1 MKARLLS
8 MLVIGLM
15 SASGIGVTYAA
26 DSLSDIETTPTIN
39 ERLTKA
45 TIKGTLMNIKGEY
58 YSIKDNDGKEHM
70 IHVDKSTKLDTVLL
84 GDVVKAYVTD
94 QGHTTTLQRDN

>member
-1 MKARLLS
+1 

-15 SASGIGVTYAA
+15 SASELNATYAA
-26 DSLSDIETTPTIN
+26 DSLSDIETTPSIN

-58 YSIKDNDGKEHM
+58 YNEYQGR
-70 IHVDKSTKLDTVLL
+70 VLF
-84 GDVVKAYVTD
+84 D
-94 QGHTTTLQRDN
+94 